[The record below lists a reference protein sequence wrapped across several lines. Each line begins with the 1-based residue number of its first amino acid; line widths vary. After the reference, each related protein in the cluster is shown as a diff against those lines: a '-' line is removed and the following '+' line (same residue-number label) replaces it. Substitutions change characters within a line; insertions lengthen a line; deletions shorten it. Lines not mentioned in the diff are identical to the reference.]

1 MEHAQITTETIIPA
15 IVRGIKSVGV
25 GKRGSK
31 PIDATLAREIISDMK
46 TGNISA
52 PAKGAFFGALFI
64 KGVTNNEAVLDDIF
78 PPGTLHDAG
87 KLAEQIAFDA
97 PDFVKDI
104 CASLLKGQTLNLES
118 AHRLGKFLFSNDPG
132 DCARGMIASVLRV
145 RYETPD
151 EYDGLLR
158 AMQETIEKPFCQK
171 VPAGDPVIQ
180 LAEPFDGVDNSYLL
194 TPLIA
199 DHLQSLGFRVISMVG
214 RNSGPKWGNTL
225 LDLIKEMKIRTVSGN
240 ADLKEPKPDFG
251 WYINQENLSI
261 AVDRWVEIRRQT
273 VKRPFLSTL
282 EKFLNPANANIVIT
296 SAFHPPYAEKMIMVS
311 ERAAFGGAL
320 VMRNGREGSLAFPLN
335 RPVKILCSAMQCEG
349 EYTRHEIEIKPQE
362 ILGKEILV
370 DEKLTQPSLS
380 ENARLIRAFKEK
392 GSSGNENFDL
402 RVKISCIG
410 FQKAVEWIRNNII
423 DGL

>member
-1 MEHAQITTETIIPA
+1 MNTLNLPNPGSA

-31 PIDATLAREIISDMK
+31 PIDAGLAQEIMEDLKSGK
-46 TGNISA
+46 ISA

-64 KGVTNNEAVLDDIF
+64 KGITSNEMILDEVFTIPTLTN
-78 PPGTLHDAG
+78 PQR
-87 KLAEQIAFDA
+87 LAAEIAFDA
-97 PDFVKDI
+97 PAFVKDI
-104 CASLLKGQTLNLES
+104 CTTLLQGQTLSRES
-118 AHRLGKFLFSNDPG
+118 AYRLGTFLFSNDPG
-132 DCARGMIASVLRV
+132 DGARGLIASVLRV

-151 EYDGLLR
+151 EYAGLL
-158 AMQETIEKPFCQK
+158 AAIQETIEKSFCQE
-171 VPAGDPVIQ
+171 VPPGEPIIQ
-180 LAEPFDGVDNSYLL
+180 LAEPFDGVDNSYLI

-199 DHLQSLGFRVISMVG
+199 DHLQSLGFRVINMVG

-225 LDLIKEMKIRTVSGN
+225 LDLIKELGVKPISEN
-240 ADLKEPKPDFG
+240 SDLKEPKPDFG
-251 WYINQENLSI
+251 WYINQEDLSK
-261 AVDRWVEIRRQT
+261 AVDRWVDIRRQT
-273 VKRPFLSTL
+273 IKRPFLSTL

-320 VMRNGREGSLAFPLN
+320 VMRSGREGSLTFPLN
-335 RPVKILCSAMQCEG
+335 RPVKILCSARQCEG
-349 EYTRHEIEIKPQE
+349 EYTRHEMEIKPQE

-392 GSSGNENFDL
+392 GSSGNEFFDW
-402 RVKISCIG
+402 RVKLTCASL
-410 FQKAVEWIRNNII
+410 QKGIEWVRSNIAI
-423 DGL
+423 